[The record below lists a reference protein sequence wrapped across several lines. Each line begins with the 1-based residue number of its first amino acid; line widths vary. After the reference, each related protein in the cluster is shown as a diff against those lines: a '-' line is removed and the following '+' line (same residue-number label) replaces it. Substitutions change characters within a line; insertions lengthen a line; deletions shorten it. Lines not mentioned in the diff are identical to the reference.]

1 MPVGQ
6 GQDIDRA
13 AFGLNWAD
21 YVHKV
26 PLSPLAGFKLFTL
39 ALFTLAPSTQKQ
51 YISNSIEGNV
61 AELQNSLTRSWER
74 MGE

>member
-6 GQDIDRA
+6 GQDIDRV
-13 AFGLNWAD
+13 AFGLN

-26 PLSPLAGFKLFTL
+26 PLSPLARFKLFTL
-39 ALFTLAPSTQKQ
+39 ALFTLAPSTHKQ